1 MINNLCI
8 LFSLLMVVYVVVR
21 AAMLDSRRPWFEV
34 APPADALPDT
44 TQTDPRRSLPQRH

>member
-21 AAMLDSRRPWFEV
+21 ASVLDTRRPWFQM
-34 APPADALPDT
+34 APPAEELPNT
-44 TQTDPRRSLPQRH
+44 PPADPRRPIPQRR

>member
-21 AAMLDSRRPWFEV
+21 AAVLDTRRPWFEK
-34 APPADALPDT
+34 APPADPLPDT
-44 TQTDPRRSLPQRH
+44 APTDPRRPIPQRH

>member
-21 AAMLDSRRPWFEV
+21 ASVLDTRRPWFEK
-34 APPADALPDT
+34 APPAEALPGT
-44 TQTDPRRSLPQRH
+44 APADPRRPIPQWH